1 MINRP
6 EDRHGIQQGTLL
18 SDVNVAFYRNFV
30 RQWRKLP
37 NFRGKVRAALEL
49 YRVLGLE
56 NHHIFET
63 ATIKYP
69 ARYLAILDIHS
80 WHEHLAFLMNG
91 YESDAVRFLARC
103 YPGEGYFLDVGANI
117 GLICFPFAELI
128 DQSRR
133 GASPRIYCI
142 EAVKANF
149 ERLIQNIEINNRQN
163 AIIPIGKG
171 VGDCEKIVEIQ
182 VEGNLKEGE
191 GTGTAN
197 ILAVGTAHPCERISL
212 EITTIDK
219 LIGSG
224 ALPQDCSLVKIDVD
238 GYDLKVLEGAV
249 NLLTSSRPII
259 FGEFMRHCL
268 AWHGQSHDDVVEFV
282 RQFDYQVYSKDRSAW
297 RFLSYQEYNVE
308 SDLLIVPMEKIP
320 ELHWCLA

>member
-1 MINRP
+1 MTYRP

-18 SDVNVAFYRNFV
+18 SDVNVAFYRSFV

-80 WHEHLAFLMNG
+80 WHEHLALIMNG
-91 YESDAVRFLARC
+91 YESDTVRFLVRC

-117 GLICFPFAELI
+117 GLICCPFAELI
-128 DQSRR
+128 DHSRR
-133 GASPRIYCI
+133 GASPQIYCI
-142 EAVKANF
+142 EAVKSNF
-149 ERLIQNIEINNRQN
+149 DRLLQNIELNNRQN
-163 AIIPIGKG
+163 AIVPIGKG

-191 GTGTAN
+191 GTGTAS

-212 EITTIDK
+212 EITTLDK

-224 ALPQDCSLVKIDVD
+224 ALPQDCSLMKIDVD

-259 FGEFMRHCL
+259 FGEFMKHCL
-268 AWHGQSHDDVVEFV
+268 AWHGQSHDDVVDFV
-282 RQFDYQVYSKDRSAW
+282 RQFDYQVYSKDRGAW
-297 RFLSYQEYNVE
+297 RFLSYQKYNVE
-308 SDLLIVPMEKIP
+308 SDLLIIPMEKIP
-320 ELHWCLA
+320 DLHWCLS